1 MLCHYI
7 EIPYTSYK
15 ESRNHT
21 LEDNIKMRFFVFVYT
36 TYIALYGRRHDEGER
51 ISCLTSR

>member
-1 MLCHYI
+1 MLYHYI

-36 TYIALYGRRHDEGER
+36 TYIPLYGRRHDEGER